1 MKSSNGTILLPK
13 DNNSTP
19 LENLQLTILTIDYI
33 L

>member
-13 DNNSTP
+13 DNNLTP